1 MKRLGILAFMI
12 SSVAWVCAAQT
23 AKSTAPAEIA
33 IHAGKVLDVR
43 TGNYLSDQTI
53 WIEGDRIKAIGKTA
67 DISSQLPAGTKMIDL
82 SNATVLPGLIDC
94 HTHLT
99 MTPYDSGPAGLHAS
113 YPRQALTGAR
123 NARVTLEAGFTT
135 IRNVGAS
142 GYSDFA
148 VRDGIQAGE
157 NPRPRSLTAGPA
169 LSITGG
175 HGDENFLAPEFHASG
190 DGVADGVDEVTKKV
204 RLNIK

>member
-1 MKRLGILAFMI
+1 MKRLGILVLLVSIM
-12 SSVAWVCAAQT
+12 AWACAAQT
-23 AKSTAPAEIA
+23 AKGTAPAEIA
-33 IHAGKVLDVR
+33 IHAGKLLDVR

-53 WIEGDRIKAIGKTA
+53 WIEGDRIKAIGKNA
-67 DISSQLPAGTKMIDL
+67 EISGQLPAGTKVIDL

-135 IRNVGAS
+135 VRNVGAS
-142 GYSDFA
+142 GYSDIA
-148 VRDGIQAGE
+148 LRDAIKAGDVPG
-157 NPRPRSLTAGPA
+157 PRMLVSGPA
-169 LSITGG
+169 LELRAGTPTIIFSRRNTTGRTT
-175 HGDENFLAPEFHASG
+175 EWPTALMA
-190 DGVADGVDEVTKKV
+190 
-204 RLNIK
+204 